1 MMGAFGPQGLAL
13 GMIGGV
19 AGGLISYGTE
29 MLYQNDAEQALTDRL
44 KANQISGLLMGS
56 NVISSTR
63 MRGPSLIRIK
73 PDQYSLDQ
81 ISNTRGQFGISVDE
95 LLSSTDTLIRTT
107 SPTGYYNIQ
116 NLIVSGDVPVSAKRW
131 IRNKFASGVRL
142 I

>member
-1 MMGAFGPQGLAL
+1 M
-13 GMIGGV
+13 V
-19 AGGLISYGTE
+19 
-29 MLYQNDAEQALTDRL
+29 YQNDAEQALTDRL
-44 KANQISGLLMGS
+44 KANQIPSLMMGS
-56 NVISSTR
+56 TSVMTALSKK
-63 MRGPSLIRIK
+63 GPLLAK
-73 PDQYSLDQ
+73 LAPDQYSLDQ

-95 LLSSTDTLIRTT
+95 LLSSTDMLIRTT